1 MCGFDWRF
9 LRFLFEDVVVVDVDD
24 AGSALECDVLNS
36 ECGCSLDGCSTDTP
50 SSIPKPA
57 VHLLNCSMSILRQGT
72 EYIAN

>member
-1 MCGFDWRF
+1 
-9 LRFLFEDVVVVDVDD
+9 
-24 AGSALECDVLNS
+24 VLNS